1 MSGQLARVGLAVL
14 GACAQASA
22 PGSGLPPDASGKVD
36 APRSIDSSLPTADA
50 PAADMCASAATCT
63 AAVNL
68 GGVSGDTGEDM
79 LMASGYQAAW
89 YSVRVT
95 ENDSGVFGVPQE
107 LLTEL
112 TSPASEMYD
121 LFVYV
126 NTGSDVIDCTSAT
139 GSIMVSGTTE
149 SSSLTWGETGTFSNG
164 NDDSRTVSI
173 QIVPKAGTC
182 SPASPWQLVVYGDL
196 WLSPVSPAGT
206 RSRAGAEWLGRR

>member
-1 MSGQLARVGLAVL
+1 MSGQLGLVGLAALFVA
-14 GACAQASA
+14 ACAQASM
-22 PGSGLPPDASGKVD
+22 PGSGLPPDASGNKVD
-36 APRSIDSSLPTADA
+36 APRAIDSFTPMVDA
-50 PAADMCASAATCT
+50 PAGDLCASAATCT

-89 YSVRVT
+89 YSLRVT

-112 TSPASEMYD
+112 TSPASEQYD

-126 NTGSDVIDCTSAT
+126 NTGSDVVDCTTAT
-139 GSIMVSGTTE
+139 GSITTSGTTE
-149 SSSLTWGETGTFSNG
+149 SSDLSWGETGTFSNDA
-164 NDDSRTVSI
+164 DDSRTVSI

-182 SPASPWQLVVYGDL
+182 SQASPWQLVVYGDI
-196 WLSPVSPAGT
+196 
-206 RSRAGAEWLGRR
+206 

>member
-1 MSGQLARVGLAVL
+1 MVSGQLGLVGLAALFVA
-14 GACAQASA
+14 ACAQGST
-22 PGSGLPPDASGKVD
+22 PGSGPPDASGNKLD
-36 APRSIDSSLPTADA
+36 APRSIDGFTPTADA

-68 GGVSGDTGEDM
+68 GGVSGDTGEDT

-112 TSPASEMYD
+112 TSPASEQYD

-164 NDDSRTVSI
+164 DDDSRTVSI

-182 SPASPWQLVVYGDL
+182 SPASPWHLVVDGDI
-196 WLSPVSPAGT
+196 
-206 RSRAGAEWLGRR
+206 